1 MIGFACAKHFPSRN
15 HGERRD
21 VTTPDLIILHY
32 TAMSRAEVALERL
45 CSSEHEVSAH
55 YLIANDGEIFQLVSE
70 DRRAWH
76 AGKSFWQGT
85 YDINS
90 RSIGIELDNAGTHPF
105 SFLQMRSLVHLCKD
119 IQQRWSIG
127 PHAVLGHSD
136 IALGRKADPGRRFD
150 WEGLA
155 RLGVGVWP
163 RNVPRRSVSE
173 RDFLKAAS
181 HIGYDVSG
189 GLSSVLDAVR
199 LRFAPSR
206 TGPLSVAD
214 CALIDALE
222 QAFVIDPSAKTA

>member
-1 MIGFACAKHFPSRN
+1 MTNNALTVENLNKIYSNSKTKKETKAIQKLCNYKSKVSSHYFIKNS
-15 HGERRD
+15 GE
-21 VTTPDLIILHY
+21 VLNLVPD
-32 TAMSRAEVALERL
+32 
-45 CSSEHEVSAH
+45 
-55 YLIANDGEIFQLVSE
+55 IFE
-70 DRRAWH
+70 AWH
-76 AGKSFWQGT
+76 AGKSSWQGT

-155 RLGVGVWP
+155 RFGVGVWP
-163 RNVPRRSVSE
+163 RTVPRRAVSE

-206 TGPLSVAD
+206 TGPLSAAD